1 MHIPQLN
8 GQDQQLTLTVGEN
21 GHYTLEGEEFTV
33 NGMVGQRL
41 EKDGV
46 ALTIA
51 DIKAKPGTQ
60 FVLSQRTELEAIN
73 ALQET
78 FTVSERSKE
87 SGMLEL
93 TMTGDDPQLITRIL
107 NSIAN
112 NYLQQ
117 NIARRAAQDSQSLE
131 FLQRQLP
138 EVRSELTVR
147 KKTQRLSP
155 AARFG

>member
-51 DIKAKPGTQ
+51 TLRPNQNTVCPEPAY
-60 FVLSQRTELEAIN
+60 RTG
-73 ALQET
+73 
-78 FTVSERSKE
+78 S
-87 SGMLEL
+87 
-93 TMTGDDPQLITRIL
+93 D
-107 NSIAN
+107 
-112 NYLQQ
+112 
-117 NIARRAAQDSQSLE
+117 
-131 FLQRQLP
+131 
-138 EVRSELTVR
+138 
-147 KKTQRLSP
+147 
-155 AARFG
+155 

>member
-1 MHIPQLN
+1 RLTKEKPGELAISWMHIPQLN

-60 FVLSQRTELEAIN
+60 FVL
-73 ALQET
+73 
-78 FTVSERSKE
+78 
-87 SGMLEL
+87 
-93 TMTGDDPQLITRIL
+93 
-107 NSIAN
+107 
-112 NYLQQ
+112 
-117 NIARRAAQDSQSLE
+117 
-131 FLQRQLP
+131 
-138 EVRSELTVR
+138 
-147 KKTQRLSP
+147 
-155 AARFG
+155 